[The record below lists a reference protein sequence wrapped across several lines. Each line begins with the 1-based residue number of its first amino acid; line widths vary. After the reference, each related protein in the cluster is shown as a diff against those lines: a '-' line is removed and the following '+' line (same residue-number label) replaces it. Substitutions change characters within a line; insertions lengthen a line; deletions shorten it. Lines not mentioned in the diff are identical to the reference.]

1 MKFMTMEELFAW
13 NVTRNKIEAKYRDL
27 WLENDLDA
35 ILTPLTAY
43 TAPPLDTWSSI
54 SQAIWNL
61 VDYPSCIIP
70 TGKVEGEDVV
80 DKAAKYGADDE
91 KIYQL
96 YTGADDYKGA
106 PTALQLVG
114 MKQEDEN
121 LTLLASIVDG
131 ILNGH

>member
-1 MKFMTMEELFAW
+1 MKSMSTEELFAW

-27 WLENDLDA
+27 WLGNKLDA
-35 ILTPLTAY
+35 ILNPLAPY
-43 TAPPLDTWSSI
+43 TAPPLDSWTSV

-70 TGKVEGEDVV
+70 TGKVEPEDVV
-80 DKAAKYGADDE
+80 DQAAKYGEEDE
-91 KIYQL
+91 KMYKL
-96 YTGADDYKGA
+96 YTGPEDYKGA
-106 PTALQLVG
+106 PTALQLIG

-121 LTLLASIVDG
+121 LTLMASNVDG